1 MEHPE
6 TDSKLNTVNGVAHG
20 VKRDMDAQHPDQNM
34 QPTPV
39 QPHLAH
45 CCTCNAA
52 EITASA
58 ERQRMS
64 EFGGRERELLA
75 EKDHQFRTIVAWAG
89 EVITKSSPGAPC
101 IESATELVDA
111 LFKRELAALKSPGLP
126 AFDK

>member
-1 MEHPE
+1 MEHSE
-6 TDSKLNTVNGVAHG
+6 VDSKLNTVNGIAHG
-20 VKRDMDAQHPDQNM
+20 VKRDLDACVPDQNM

-45 CCTCNAA
+45 CCACNAL
-52 EITASA
+52 EITSSG

-89 EVITKSSPGAPC
+89 EVITKSSPGAAC
-101 IESATELVDA
+101 LESATELMEA
-111 LFKRELAALKSPGLP
+111 LFKRELAALKSTGLP
-126 AFDK
+126 SFDK